1 MDKFITQMR
10 KGILEYLILGI
21 IREGDIYG
29 AEIIEKLKH
38 GNIIVAE

>member
-1 MDKFITQMR
+1 MEKFTTQMR

-21 IREGDIYG
+21 IQEGDIYG
-29 AEIIEKLKH
+29 AEIIEKLKG